1 MIHYETAASDLP
13 LSTTSVTER
22 VFEGLTPRLDDVV
35 LIDGVDGRKFT
46 AGDVIDHVKR
56 LAGGL
61 RAAGHVPQK
70 PVALMAPNSPE
81 YCIIFHAIA
90 WAGGTITTLNPTY
103 TAHEIRHQLRDSG
116 AGLLITV
123 PATLAVAKEA
133 LKELPEV
140 QICVIGSADDD
151 DSGDCQSLAELYG
164 TAQEQ
169 QYPVDLD
176 RHSVALPYSSGTT
189 GLPKGVCL
197 SHRSLSMNIDQTA
210 KGAEFQAG
218 ETAAAFLPFFHIY
231 GMTVLM
237 NMHLACGGVLVTM
250 PRFDLE
256 VFLRICQD
264 HRARRMWIVPPV
276 ALALAKH
283 PLVDDYDLSA
293 LEQVFS
299 GAAPMGNALSDA
311 VASRFDCAMLQGYGM
326 TELAPVSHITPLST
340 PRSGAS
346 GLAVPNTRCRIV
358 SPETG
363 ADLPPGEEGELWI
376 KGPQVMIGY
385 LNNEQATKDTLTAD
399 GWLKTGDMAIID
411 ADGYMFVVDRLKELI
426 KYKGFQVAPAE
437 LEATLV
443 AHPQIQDAAVI
454 GQHDEEAGEIPVAF
468 VVCQDPAPSQEDIQ
482 AYVGSQLSHYKQL
495 HRVTFVETI
504 PKSPSGKILRRLLR
518 DGHGNETAP
527 RSQAR

>member
-61 RAAGHVPQK
+61 REAGHVPQK

-482 AYVGSQLSHYKQL
+482 AYVGLQLSHYKQL

>member
-35 LIDGVDGRKFT
+35 LIDGVDGRQFT

-61 RAAGHVPQK
+61 REAGHVPQK

-169 QYPVDLD
+169 QHPVDLD

-385 LNNEQATKDTLTAD
+385 LNNEQATKDTLTSD

-443 AHPQIQDAAVI
+443 AHPKIQDAAVI

-468 VVCQDPAPSQEDIQ
+468 VVCQDPAPSQEEIQ

>member
-35 LIDGVDGRKFT
+35 LIDGVDGRQFT

-468 VVCQDPAPSQEDIQ
+468 VVCQDPAPSQEEIQ

>member
-169 QYPVDLD
+169 QYQVDLD

-399 GWLKTGDMAIID
+399 GWLKTGDRAIID

-468 VVCQDPAPSQEDIQ
+468 VVCQDPAPSQEEIQ

-518 DGHGNETAP
+518 DSHGNETAP

>member
-454 GQHDEEAGEIPVAF
+454 GQHDDEAGEIPVAF

>member
-61 RAAGHVPQK
+61 REAGHVPQK

-385 LNNEQATKDTLTAD
+385 LNNEQATKDTLTSD

-443 AHPQIQDAAVI
+443 AHPKIQDAAVI